1 MNDPHV
7 VALHYRIRHHDHVD
21 YSRAE
26 KLTQDTP
33 NFVVEI
39 WDQKARFELKQH
51 YATQEEA
58 RQVVEPFIQDWEFDA
73 SLSRDPSCFEL
84 EFEGAEIVDRQ
95 PTPGVV
101 YGMAQ
106 PAKFEISISPAKGKA
121 YAKEYPSPPSGI
133 DSSHDDVAGLFRR
146 YERYKAGK
154 EPLASF
160 AYYCCTAIEQHGGG
174 QDAAVKRYKVSKKLL
189 RRIRTLSTTKGGT
202 EARKAGGTGSPL
214 TPDER
219 RFLEQAVIRL
229 IRRVAEYHGNPNC
242 LPEITISD
250 ID

>member
-7 VALHYRIRHHDHVD
+7 VALHYRIRHHGSVD
-21 YSRAE
+21 YSGAE
-26 KLTQDTP
+26 KLTRDTP
-33 NFVVEI
+33 DFVLEI
-39 WDQKARFELKQH
+39 KDQKARFELRQH
-51 YATQEEA
+51 YATREEA
-58 RQVVEPFIQDWEFDA
+58 RGVVEPFIQDWKFDA
-73 SLSRDPSCFEL
+73 SLSRDPGCFEL
-84 EFEGAEIVDRQ
+84 EFEEVEIIDRQ
-95 PTPGVV
+95 PTSGVV

-106 PAKFEISISPAKGKA
+106 PAKFKISIPPAKGKA
-121 YAKEYPSPPSGI
+121 YAREYPPPPSGI
-133 DSSHDDVAGLFRR
+133 DSSHVDVAVLFHR

-160 AYYCCTAIEQHGGG
+160 AYYCCTAIEQRGGG
-174 QDAAVKRYKVSKKLL
+174 QDAAAKRYKVSKKLL
-189 RRIRTLSTTKGGT
+189 RRIRTLSSTKGGT

-219 RFLEQAVIRL
+219 RFLEQAVSRL

-242 LPEITISD
+242 LPEITACD